1 MRDSL
6 NRALRH
12 GRETFGAFTMGQ
24 KAISVLGTV
33 ALLLGGFM
41 IFRWASTP
49 DYGPLYSNLSASD
62 ASAVVDQLDTQGTP
76 YKLTD
81 GGSTVMVPRDDV
93 YSTRIALS
101 GEGLPADTANQG
113 YSILDN
119 QGMSLSQEAE
129 DTNFKRAMEGEL
141 ANTIGAI
148 DGVDTAVVHLALPKK
163 AVFANEQDP
172 ATASVLVKTRPGAT
186 LSSGQVQAVV
196 HLVASSID
204 GLDPDQV
211 TVADATGNV
220 LSAPGGLTG
229 DGGGERT
236 QMVDD
241 VQEEYRT
248 KLQAMLD
255 RVLGAGNSTVQV
267 TADLDF
273 DDSVV
278 ESTDY
283 SANPDTLPMSS
294 TTSSETYQGPGSAS
308 AVANGVV
315 GPDGQMDSTSTSTET
330 GSADSSYSQEST
342 TQDNALDQVNERR
355 VKAPGSLAGL
365 HVGVALDSKVITTAG
380 IDSRDIRDLVVA
392 TAGIDKSRGD
402 TVAINEMA
410 FDRSSEQAAA
420 KELDKADAAAAAA
433 AKRQQYRDVGLAVL
447 VALLVL
453 GAIFASRR
461 RAKKREETTHYL
473 VEQIKQDQ
481 ARVTATQ
488 VLELPPAQL
497 ALHESEAAEAAKGQE
512 LRREIDDLIERQPDD
527 VAALLRGWLA
537 ERP

>member
-1 MRDSL
+1 MKDSL

-12 GRETFGAFTMGQ
+12 GRDTFGAFTIGQ

-81 GGSTVMVPRDDV
+81 GGSTVLVPRDDV
-93 YSTRIALS
+93 YATRVALS
-101 GEGLPADTANQG
+101 GEGLPADSDNQG
-113 YSILDN
+113 YSILDD
-119 QGMSLSQEAE
+119 QGMSISQAAE

-141 ANTIGAI
+141 GNTIEAI

-163 AVFANEQDP
+163 AVFADEQDP

-186 LSSGQVQAVV
+186 LDSGQVQAVI

-211 TVADATGNV
+211 TVADSTGNV
-220 LSAPGGLTG
+220 LSAPGGITG
-229 DGGGERT
+229 DGGERT
-236 QMVDD
+236 QMIED

-255 RVLGAGNSTVQV
+255 RVLGPGNSTVQV

-278 ESTDY
+278 ETTDY
-283 SANPDTLPMSS
+283 TANADTPPMSS
-294 TTSSETYQGPGSAS
+294 TSSSETYSGPGSAGQAS
-308 AVANGVV
+308 GVV
-315 GPDGQMDSTSTSTET
+315 GPDGQMDSATTE
-330 GSADSSYSQEST
+330 SADSSYKQESK
-342 TQDNALDQVNERR
+342 TQDNALDQSVERR

-365 HVGVALDSKVITTAG
+365 HVGVALETKAVATAG
-380 IDSRDIRDLVVA
+380 INRADIEDLVVA
-392 TAGIDKSRGD
+392 TAGIDTARGD

-410 FDRSSEQAAA
+410 FDRTAEQAAEKA
-420 KELDKADAAAAAA
+420 LDEADADAAASL
-433 AKRQQYRDVGLAVL
+433 KQKQYRDVGLAVL
-447 VALLVL
+447 LALLVL
-453 GAIFASRR
+453 GAIFTARR
-461 RAKKREETTHYL
+461 RAKKREAATSYL
-473 VEQIKQDQ
+473 VEQIRQD
-481 ARVTATQ
+481 RVSATQ
-488 VLELPPAQL
+488 VMELPPAHL
-497 ALHESEAAEAAKGQE
+497 ALHESEAAEAAKGEE

>member
-1 MRDSL
+1 MKDSL

-101 GEGLPADTANQG
+101 GKGLPADSANQG

-141 ANTIGAI
+141 ANTVEAI

-163 AVFANEQDP
+163 AVFASEQDP
-172 ATASVLVKTRPGAT
+172 PTASVLVKTRPGAT
-186 LSSGQVQAVV
+186 LTSEQVQAVV

-204 GLDPDQV
+204 GLDPEQV
-211 TVADATGNV
+211 TVADATGKV
-220 LSAPGGLTG
+220 LSAPGELTG

-236 QMVDD
+236 QMVND

-255 RVLGAGNSTVQV
+255 RVLGPGNSTVQV

-278 ESTDY
+278 QTTNY
-283 SANPDTLPMSS
+283 SANPDNVPMSS
-294 TTSSETYQGPGSAS
+294 TTSTETFKGPGSAS
-308 AVANGVV
+308 AAANGVV
-315 GPDGQMDSTSTSTET
+315 GPDGQMDTTTQT
-330 GSADSSYSQEST
+330 GSADSSYKQEST

-355 VKAPGSLAGL
+355 VKAPGSLVGL
-365 HVGVALDSKVITTAG
+365 HVGVALDSKATTMAG
-380 IDSRDIRDLVVA
+380 INSKDIRALVVA
-392 TAGIDKSRGD
+392 TAGIDKTRGD
-402 TVAINEMA
+402 TVAINELA
-410 FDRSSEQAAA
+410 FDRTSEQAAA
-420 KELDKADAAAAAA
+420 KELDKADAEAAAVT
-433 AKRQQYRDVGLAVL
+433 KRQQYRDVGLAVL